1 MVWVEG
7 AQKPFIPTIEDARAV
22 GEMIGK
28 LHRQSSTWQTP
39 GSFERPAF
47 DGSRILQSLNMLKE
61 RANTGLL
68 DAGDTEL
75 LLHAGER
82 VINLM
87 NSIERTTS
95 NCGMIHADLIP
106 NNLLFYEQEVRPI
119 DFGACGFGYY
129 LFDLGWTFSYIHPSF
144 REQLLQS
151 YSMHHPLPDN
161 YIERLEGLFI
171 AAQLETMNFWLGL
184 PDSQE
189 WLPEHIGKLAS
200 REIYAYVNN
209 ESFLF
214 GGVPH
219 WE

>member
-1 MVWVEG
+1 MFWVEG

-28 LHRQSSTWQTP
+28 LHRQSSTWRIP
-39 GSFERPAF
+39 SSFERPAF

-61 RANTGLL
+61 RANAGLL

-95 NCGMIHADLIP
+95 NWGMIHADLIP

-129 LFDLGWTFSYIHPSF
+129 LFDLGWTFSYIHPAF

-161 YIERLEGLFI
+161 YFERLEGLFI
-171 AAQLETMNFWLGL
+171 AAQLR
-184 PDSQE
+184 P
-189 WLPEHIGKLAS
+189 
-200 REIYAYVNN
+200 
-209 ESFLF
+209 
-214 GGVPH
+214 
-219 WE
+219 